1 MLHIRWA
8 FSFIV
13 VQLIRMPTRANVE
26 CRVGDEDASCC
37 PNSERV
43 RERANGAESGGVEAA
58 PPSTPPVTSLSFASA
73 ANAAAA
79 EFLQNLLQ
87 LTAAPAR
94 LCRSSRR
101 RRRAA
106 AGTPTERGERTPPAT
121 ATQPQKPQLRE
132 RGSRRKE
139 RILWSNVWVPCFIHE
154 YCGQLQVE

>member
-1 MLHIRWA
+1 MLHIGWA

-73 ANAAAA
+73 ADAAAA

-101 RRRAA
+101 RRRRRRRHSDRKRRTNAACDRDTAAKAA
-106 AGTPTERGERTPPAT
+106 AEGERE
-121 ATQPQKPQLRE
+121 Q
-132 RGSRRKE
+132 KE
-139 RILWSNVWVPCFIHE
+139 RENL
-154 YCGQLQVE
+154 VEQRMGAMFHP